1 MWKKPNKSEANY
13 QHCLWLCWLWS
24 IKTTIVYMP
33 LLAQYSFVKTISIIF
48 KSRIIY
54 NHFQLVGAWW
64 TSKLWHCHWPLA
76 LFPVFLV
83 PTCCWTS
90 NDRLSCCWIVLTH
103 SYWDL
108 VTFRNK
114 EGCSWLHCYSAVKI
128 PHSTD
133 YHGRTKCNCSDSFHS

>member
-33 LLAQYSFVKTISIIF
+33 LLAQYSFVKTISIKF

-64 TSKLWHCHWPLA
+64 TSKLWCCHWPLA
-76 LFPVFLV
+76 LFPVFSV
-83 PTCCWTS
+83 PTCCLTS
-90 NDRLSCCWIVLTH
+90 NDRLSCYWIVLTH

-108 VTFRNK
+108 VTFGNK
-114 EGCSWLHCYSAVKI
+114 EGCSWPHCYSAVKI
-128 PHSTD
+128 PIAKYFCTSL
-133 YHGRTKCNCSDSFHS
+133 NWLSW